1 MTLEGSPPEP
11 DSAGVSAGEGRIVT
25 GMGRTQDLAERAV
38 YQTLRVVLGA
48 AARVYFS
55 RIQVRHPERLPRR
68 GPLLVVANH
77 PASLTDVLVL
87 GPALPR
93 RLHFVAY
100 SGLFKPWPLGVL
112 LRLAGTVPV
121 YRQQEG
127 REHMHQ
133 NQEMFRAC
141 NAVLRTGEAVL
152 IFPEGTSV
160 GDRSVEKLRT
170 GAARMAFAYEFDAAG
185 AAGAE
190 PLCLLPIGIHFD
202 QRDLFRS
209 AVTLSVG
216 RPLELEPLRTVH
228 ERDPVQAVRELT
240 DRIQAALEKLI
251 LNIPSRELVKLVHD
265 VERLYLGD
273 LQLRSPQ
280 APELALCR
288 SISDCIEFYHRHD
301 RERLFRIWRSVN
313 TYRRKL
319 AMARVN
325 DEAIRGMGAGRSG
338 AEPTLGALLGAVPAI
353 AGAILHYVPYR
364 VSGLAGLLFA
374 SADPTRTAFARI
386 MTGLVLFPATWLFY
400 GWLIRRTTQWTWGLV
415 VVAVVGCA
423 LLGLFADGYLRWF
436 RHERQHLRVEWLA
449 RTHRRVVAR
458 LRVER
463 RRLIRLLDSARDDYL
478 AAVAAVKTDPGRA

>member
-1 MTLEGSPPEP
+1 MAGAVQAVGARSVWA
-11 DSAGVSAGEGRIVT
+11 SAGGGRIVT
-25 GMGRTQDLAERAV
+25 VMGRAQNLIERAV
-38 YQTLRVVLGA
+38 YQTLRFVLGA
-48 AARVYFS
+48 SARVYFS
-55 RIQVRHPERLPRR
+55 RIEVRHLERLPPR

-100 SGLFKPWPLGVL
+100 SGLFKPWPMGVL

-133 NQEMFRAC
+133 NEEMFRAC

-152 IFPEGTSV
+152 IFPEGTSA

-170 GAARMAFAYEFDAAG
+170 GAARMAFAYAFDAG
-185 AAGAE
+185 HGE
-190 PLCLLPIGIHFD
+190 PLCLLPIGLHFD

-209 AVTLSVG
+209 AVTVSVG
-216 RPLELEPLRTVH
+216 RPLELEPLRAMH
-228 ERDPVQAVRELT
+228 ERDPAQAVRELT
-240 DRIQAALEKLI
+240 DRIQGALEKLI

-273 LQLRSPQ
+273 LQRQMPQ

-288 SISDCIEFYHRHD
+288 SISDCIEFYRVHD
-301 RERLFRIWRSVN
+301 RERLFRIWRSMN

-319 AMARVN
+319 AMARLN
-325 DEAIRGMGAGRSG
+325 DQAIRGAGGARSG
-338 AEPTLGALLGAVPAI
+338 AEPTVGALLGALPAI
-353 AGAILHYVPYR
+353 AGAVLHYVPYR
-364 VSGLAGLLFA
+364 LSGVAGLVFA
-374 SADPTRTAFARI
+374 SADPTRTAFARM
-386 MTGLVLFPATWLFY
+386 MTGLVLFPATWVLY
-400 GWLIRRTTQWTWGLV
+400 GWLIRRLTHWTWGLV

-423 LLGLFADGYLRWF
+423 LLGLFADGYFRWF
-436 RHERQHLRVEWLA
+436 RHEREHLRVGWLA

-458 LRVER
+458 LRAER
-463 RRLIRLLDSARDDYL
+463 RRLIRLLDNARDDYL
-478 AAVAAVKTDPGRA
+478 AAVEAAKADPGRT

>member
-1 MTLEGSPPEP
+1 M
-11 DSAGVSAGEGRIVT
+11 
-25 GMGRTQDLAERAV
+25 
-38 YQTLRVVLGA
+38 LGA

-55 RIQVRHPERLPRR
+55 RIEVRHLERLPAR

-133 NQEMFRAC
+133 NEDTFRAC
-141 NAVLRTGEAVL
+141 NAVLRAGEAVL
-152 IFPEGTSV
+152 IFPEGTSA

-170 GAARMAFAYEFDAAG
+170 GAARMAFAYEFDAG
-185 AAGAE
+185 RGE
-190 PLCLLPIGIHFD
+190 PLCLLPIGLHFD

-209 AVTLSVG
+209 AVTVSVG
-216 RPLELEPLRTVH
+216 RPLDLEPLRAAH

-273 LQLRSPQ
+273 LQLRVPQ

-288 SISDCIEFYHRHD
+288 SISD
-301 RERLFRIWRSVN
+301 
-313 TYRRKL
+313 
-319 AMARVN
+319 
-325 DEAIRGMGAGRSG
+325 
-338 AEPTLGALLGAVPAI
+338 
-353 AGAILHYVPYR
+353 
-364 VSGLAGLLFA
+364 
-374 SADPTRTAFARI
+374 
-386 MTGLVLFPATWLFY
+386 
-400 GWLIRRTTQWTWGLV
+400 
-415 VVAVVGCA
+415 
-423 LLGLFADGYLRWF
+423 
-436 RHERQHLRVEWLA
+436 
-449 RTHRRVVAR
+449 
-458 LRVER
+458 
-463 RRLIRLLDSARDDYL
+463 
-478 AAVAAVKTDPGRA
+478 